1 MRFGVLL
8 LLAMASLVAACAP
21 VPKAPAPK
29 LKIVPDIASR
39 CARFQRHEISADL
52 SVLTPQDRDALRHL
66 VKAARQ
72 IDQIYLRQV
81 WQGNPALAQKVA
93 ALEGPQAPFV
103 QRYFRIMAG
112 PWDRLEHFDP
122 FIGTTPHPAG
132 GGLYPEDMTRQEF
145 NAWLEAHPNDRPA
158 FTSLTTV
165 IRRRGHGLVAVP
177 YSRAYA
183 PFLKAAAHE
192 LDAAAAATQNASL
205 KKFLKL
211 RAKAFLDD
219 DYYQSDLAWMDL
231 DSPLEVVIGP
241 YETYE
246 DGLFGYKAAFEAF
259 LCVAQPAESARL
271 AGYKAQLPFLE
282 RNLPIPDRYKNLH
295 RGTDSPI
302 RVVDEVLT
310 GGEARAGVQTLAFN
324 LPNDERVREAKGS
337 KKVLLKNMMRAKY
350 DAILVPIA
358 HRVLEGT
365 EANSIAFDSYFHF
378 TLFHE
383 LAHGLGPGRITVD
396 GRKTEVRLELK
407 DLYSAIEEAKA
418 DIVGVY
424 NLYAL
429 ADRGAVP
436 LAVVEHLPWTY
447 LAGLFR
453 SARFGT
459 TEAHG
464 LAVVIEMNFL
474 RSKGAIEVAQDGRF
488 RPRVE
493 NFPGA
498 IRDLAQE
505 LLMIEA
511 QGSYAGAQRLVAT
524 YGTVSPAMQ
533 KLLDG
538 MKDIPVDV
546 DPVFTLK
553 GLQ

>member
-1 MRFGVLL
+1 MRVSI
-8 LLAMASLVAACAP
+8 LACMALMSLVAAC
-21 VPKAPAPK
+21 VVSPKRATPA
-29 LKIVPDIASR
+29 LKIAPDIAAR
-39 CARFQRHEISADL
+39 CAQFQRHDISADL
-52 SVLTPQDRDALRHL
+52 SALTPGDRTALQHL
-66 VKAARQ
+66 VEAARQ

-81 WQGNPALAQKVA
+81 WQGNPELAKKVA
-93 ALEGPQAPFV
+93 ALQGPLAPFA
-103 QRYFRIMAG
+103 QRYFRIMDG
-112 PWDRLEHFDP
+112 PCDRLRRFEP
-122 FIGTTPHPAG
+122 FIGTRPHPAG
-132 GGLYPEDMTRQEF
+132 AGFYPEGMTRDAF
-145 NAWLEAHPNDRPA
+145 NGWIAAHPGDRPA

-165 IRRRGHGLVAVP
+165 IRRKGAGLVAVP
-177 YSRAYA
+177 YSAEYA
-183 PFLKAAAHE
+183 PFLKTAAHE
-192 LDAAAAATQNASL
+192 LQAAAAATDNASL
-205 KKFLKL
+205 KRFLTL

-219 DYYQSDLAWMDL
+219 DYYESDLAWMDL

-259 LCVAQPAESARL
+259 LCVAQPQESARL
-271 AGYKAQLPFLE
+271 AGYKSQLPFFE

-310 GGEARAGVQTLAFN
+310 AGDARAGVQTLAFN

-350 DAILVPIA
+350 DVILVPIA
-358 HRVLEGT
+358 HRVLEGE
-365 EANSIAFDSYFHF
+365 EADSIAFDSYFHF

-383 LAHGLGPGRITVD
+383 MAHGLGPGRITVG

-418 DIVGVY
+418 DVVGVY
-424 NLYAL
+424 NLYTL

-464 LAVVIEMNFL
+464 LAVVIEINFL
-474 RSKGAIEVAQDGRF
+474 MSRGAIEVAQDGRF
-488 RPRVE
+488 RPHVE
-493 NFPGA
+493 KFPDA
-498 IRDLAQE
+498 IRDLARE
-505 LLMIEA
+505 LFILEA
-511 QGSYAGAQRLVAT
+511 RGSYDGSRNLVAK
-524 YGTVSPAMQ
+524 YGAVSPDMQ

-538 MKDIPVDV
+538 MNDIPVDV
-546 DPVFTLK
+546 DPVYTLK